1 MFHFSFSQLCR
12 EDSYRKSIKVYER
25 EITLELYDS
34 YDFGYSSR
42 GDAIRKQKGFVLVFD
57 LHDPNSLEQLYA
69 TVEEIYHAKNVEY
82 GTVPMILVGN
92 KVDLEKI
99 VQDQD
104 IEKLMNQFYIS
115 SYIETSAKTGKN
127 VQEMAQRIAK
137 LLVERTMVPKEFCEK
152 LSKGKPLIEKKCD
165 IM

>member
-1 MFHFSFSQLCR
+1 
-12 EDSYRKSIKVYER
+12 VYDR

-42 GDAIRKQKGFVLVFD
+42 EDTIRKQKGFVLVFD
-57 LHDPNSLEQLYA
+57 LHDPNSLKQLYA

-92 KVDLEKI
+92 KADLEKT
-99 VQDQD
+99 VEDQS
-104 IEKLMNQFYIS
+104 IEKLMNQFHIS
-115 SYIETSAKTGKN
+115 CYIETSAKTGKN

-137 LLVERTMVPKEFCEK
+137 LLVERTIVPKEFCEK
-152 LSKGKPLIEKKCD
+152 LSNGKPLIEKKCD